1 MSIAVV
7 TIVHGRAEHL
17 ARQREGLRR
26 SSRAPDLHVVVA
38 MDDPSVRAPSDLPFA
53 TTVVDV
59 PRSDGL
65 LPLARA
71 RNLGALTAIDA
82 GATLLVF
89 LDVDCVPAPELLE
102 AYAAAAADPS
112 TTDDLLCGPVAY
124 LPPPPPE
131 GYDLDALEGLAEP
144 HPARPAPA
152 PGCVERDATG
162 HDLFWSLSFAVTPST
177 WRAVGGFD
185 ERYAGY
191 GAEDT
196 DFARRAARAGRS
208 LAWVGSARSFHQHH
222 EVSSPPVEHV
232 VDIVRNAGIFHD
244 TWGQWPMLGWLD
256 AFEQQGLVGRL
267 DDGRYVVRRAET
279 GPDCLLARR

>member
-1 MSIAVV
+1 MSVVVV
-7 TIVHGRAEHL
+7 TIVHGRDEHL

-26 SSRAPDLHVVVA
+26 STRVPDRHVVVA
-38 MDDPSVRAPSDLPFA
+38 MDDPSVEAPGDLPFG

-59 PRSDGL
+59 PRTDGL

-71 RNLGALTAIDA
+71 RNLGARTAVEA

-89 LDVDCVPAPELLE
+89 LDVDCIPAPGLVA
-102 AYAAAAADPS
+102 AYAEAAAGPV
-112 TTDDLLCGPVAY
+112 TRDDLLCGPVAY
-124 LPPPPPE
+124 LPPATAG
-131 GYDLDALEGLAEP
+131 GYDLDALDGLADP

-152 PGCVERDATG
+152 VGRVERDAAG

-177 WRAVGGFD
+177 WETVGGFD

-196 DFARRAARAGRS
+196 DFARRAADAGRA

-222 EVSSPPVEHV
+222 PVSSPPVEHV

-244 TWGQWPMLGWLD
+244 TWGQWPMRGWLD
-256 AFEQQGLVGRL
+256 AFERDGLVGRR
-267 DDGRYVVRRAET
+267 DDGRYVVR
-279 GPDCLLARR
+279 PDCVPTGR

>member
-17 ARQREGLRR
+17 AHQREGLRR
-26 SSRAPDLHVVVA
+26 STRRPDLHVVVA
-38 MDDPSVRAPSDLPFA
+38 MDDPSVAAPRDLPFD

-59 PRSDGL
+59 HRTDGL
-65 LPLARA
+65 LPLAQA
-71 RNLGALTAIDA
+71 RNLGARTAVAA

-89 LDVDCVPAPELLE
+89 LDVDCIPAPGLVE
-102 AYAAAAADPS
+102 AYAEAAADPA
-112 TTDDLLCGPVAY
+112 TADDLLCGPVAY
-124 LPPPPPE
+124 LPPAPAS
-131 GYDLDALEGLAEP
+131 GYDLDALDGLAEP

-152 PGCVERDATG
+152 PGRVERDPAG

-177 WRAVGGFD
+177 WHAVGGFD

-196 DFARRAARAGRS
+196 DFARRAARADRS

-222 EVSSPPVEHV
+222 AVSSPPVEHV
-232 VDIVRNAGIFHD
+232 ADIVRNAGIFFD
-244 TWGQWPMLGWLD
+244 TWGQWPMRGWLD
-256 AFEQQGLVGRL
+256 AFEEQGLVARGG
-267 DDGRYVVRRAET
+267 DGRYVVR
-279 GPDCLLARR
+279 PDCALAGR

>member
-26 SSRAPDLHVVVA
+26 STLAPDLHVVVA
-38 MDDPSVRAPSDLPFA
+38 MDDPSVVVPRDLPFD
-53 TTVVDV
+53 TTVVGV
-59 PRSDGL
+59 PRSDDL

-71 RNLGALTAIDA
+71 RNLGARTAVAA

-89 LDVDCVPAPELLE
+89 LDVDCIPAPGLLE
-102 AYAAAAADPS
+102 AYAEAAADPA
-112 TTDDLLCGPVAY
+112 TADDLLCGPVAY
-124 LPPPPPE
+124 LPPAPTG
-131 GYDLDALEGLAEP
+131 GYDLATLDGLAEP

-152 PGCVERDATG
+152 PGRVERDATG

-177 WRAVGGFD
+177 WHAVGGFD

-222 EVSSPPVEHV
+222 AVSSPPVEHV
-232 VDIVRNAGIFHD
+232 ADIVRNAGIFFD
-244 TWGQWPMLGWLD
+244 TWGQWPMRGWLD
-256 AFEQQGLVGRL
+256 AFEEQGLVARGS
-267 DDGRYVVRRAET
+267 DGRYAVR
-279 GPDCLLARR
+279 PDCVLVGR